1 MTSTHNNNIAVVSMM
16 RNDNFFVTKW
26 LDYYGQQFGTKNLF
40 LILDG
45 HDQSIPTDC
54 KDINVIRLPHISLN
68 RTKGD
73 KNRAQLISFFAKSLF
88 HRYEVVIAHDIDEI
102 LVVDPNLNMSL
113 GQYLQIPVRCSS
125 KSALGLDV
133 GQHLELES
141 EIDTNKSFLSQRR
154 FAHVSARYTKPV
166 VAHKPLRWGSGFHR
180 VKGKNFHIDKNLFL
194 FHFGMVDFNMSKN
207 KIGDTGLQRDGWQ
220 GHLDRRLQLFE
231 MVTKT
236 NPIEGDEFFAKARR
250 RQSLFR
256 PIYAINKPGTLK
268 EKPIIKIPER
278 FMHIV

>member
-1 MTSTHNNNIAVVSMM
+1 MTSTHNNKIAVVSMM

-26 LDYYGQQFGTKNLF
+26 LVYYGQQFGSKNLF

-45 HDQSIPTDC
+45 HDQVLPVDC
-54 KDINVIRLPHISLN
+54 NDINVIRVPHISLS
-68 RTKGD
+68 RVKGD
-73 KNRAQLISFFAKSLF
+73 KNRARLISCFAKSLF
-88 HRYEVVIAHDIDEI
+88 HRYKVVIAHDIDEI

-113 GQYLQIPVRCSS
+113 EQYLQIPVSNTS

-141 EIDTNKSFLSQRR
+141 AIDINKPFLTQRS

-194 FHFGMVDFNMSKN
+194 FHFGMVDFNMSKD

-236 NPIEGDEFFAKARR
+236 RPIEGDEFFAKARR
-250 RQSLFR
+250 RQNLYR

-268 EKPIIKIPER
+268 EKPIIRIPHR
-278 FMHIV
+278 FRQIV

>member
-1 MTSTHNNNIAVVSMM
+1 MISSHKNKIAVVSMM
-16 RNDNFFVTKW
+16 RNDSFFVTKW
-26 LDYYGQQFGTKNLF
+26 LSYYSQQFGANNLF

-45 HDQSIPTDC
+45 HDQPYPVGYE
-54 KDINVIRLPHISLN
+54 KINVIRLPHISLS
-68 RTKGD
+68 RAKGD
-73 KNRAQLISFFAKSLF
+73 RNRARLISCFAKSLF

-141 EIDTNKSFLSQRR
+141 EIDTNTPFLAQRR

-180 VKGKNFHIDKNLFL
+180 VKGKNFRIDKNLFL
-194 FHFGMVDFNMSKN
+194 FHFGMVDFKRSKD
-207 KIGDTGLQRDGWQ
+207 KIGDTSLQKAGWQ

-231 MVTKT
+231 FITSAK
-236 NPIEGDEFFAKARR
+236 PINGDDFFAKART
-250 RQSLFR
+250 RQSIFR
-256 PIYAINKPGTLK
+256 PIYAINKPGKLK
-268 EKPIIKIPER
+268 ENPIVKIPER

>member
-1 MTSTHNNNIAVVSMM
+1 MTSTHNNKIAVVSMM

-26 LDYYGQQFGTKNLF
+26 LVYYGQQFGSKNLF

-45 HDQSIPTDC
+45 HDQVLPVDC
-54 KDINVIRLPHISLN
+54 NDINVIRVPHISLS
-68 RTKGD
+68 RVKGD
-73 KNRAQLISFFAKSLF
+73 KNRARLISCFAKSLF
-88 HRYEVVIAHDIDEI
+88 HRYKVVIAHDIDEI

-113 GQYLQIPVRCSS
+113 EQYLQIPVSNTS

-141 EIDTNKSFLSQRR
+141 AIDINKPFLTQRS

-194 FHFGMVDFNMSKN
+194 FHFGMVDLNMSKD

-236 NPIEGDEFFAKARR
+236 RPIEGDEFFAKARR
-250 RQSLFR
+250 RQNLYR

-268 EKPIIKIPER
+268 EKPIIRIPDR
-278 FMHIV
+278 FRQIV